1 MFELY
6 LHYANGLHHQAVLET
21 VFSVQKKK
29 EIHAFI
35 FWSAMFT
42 ELHVNLH
49 SGKLPLLFLSWTDC
63 MLNKPPATQV
73 FHLNTG
79 VVFIYH
85 LPAEV
90 TLKRSCAG
98 DRLGYTGMLLS

>member
-1 MFELY
+1 MLMYFTI
-6 LHYANGLHHQAVLET
+6 GL
-21 VFSVQKKK
+21 FSRLLFYQCKKT
-29 EIHAFI
+29 IHAFI

-42 ELHVNLH
+42 ELHVTLH
-49 SGKLPLLFLSWTDC
+49 SGKLPPVFLSWTVC

-85 LPAEV
+85 LPAKATLNRFHHVQETLV
-90 TLKRSCAG
+90 TQ
-98 DRLGYTGMLLS
+98 Y